1 MPKANREWWTV
12 KLHGVVVRDRD
23 TDVQLA
29 AAGWLVVRVWEHD
42 PEEVADRVVALVAS
56 RAIRPPPV

>member
-1 MPKANREWWTV
+1 M

-29 AAGWLVVRVWEHD
+29 AAGWLVVRVWEHEA
-42 PEEVADRVVALVAS
+42 PEQVADRVAALVNFG
-56 RAIRPPPV
+56 RVRP